1 MKDKNILITYIDQ
14 NYQENL
20 EYDFLST
27 LRNVAHYRGPV
38 VVLDYGMDADRCNR
52 IRDTY
57 NVQIIPCSKDISL
70 FSIRYLHIA
79 NILKSLGRDYDTV
92 LVTDCGD
99 VWYQDSIDIIFN
111 QAAGGHNIIQKPH
124 IFCDMMGAL

>member
-1 MKDKNILITYIDQ
+1 MIFLEIVLKDYKVQDKNILITYIDQ

-27 LRNVAHYRGPV
+27 LRNVA
-38 VVLDYGMDADRCNR
+38 
-52 IRDTY
+52 
-57 NVQIIPCSKDISL
+57 
-70 FSIRYLHIA
+70 

-99 VWYQDSIDIIFN
+99 IWYQDSIDVIFN

>member
-1 MKDKNILITYIDQ
+1 MTKTIST
-14 NYQENL
+14 L
-20 EYDFLST
+20 EYYFLST
-27 LRNVAHYRGPV
+27 LRNV
-38 VVLDYGMDADRCNR
+38 
-52 IRDTY
+52 
-57 NVQIIPCSKDISL
+57 
-70 FSIRYLHIA
+70 A

-99 VWYQDSIDIIFN
+99 IWYQDSIDVIFN